1 MVLPRLFIVAFLLL
15 VAWLLQAQTS
25 GFQLKQFALVARGTV
40 DIAHCGDSRL
50 FAVNQVG
57 WVRIIDSTG
66 KVSPQFFLNIEPL
79 VLVGGEQGLLGLAF
93 HPNFKQTGWIF
104 VNYTKKDGNSRV
116 SRFSLRP
123 NNPNQIDPLS
133 ELPILEVAQ
142 PFPNHNG
149 GCLKFGPDGQLYI
162 GFGDGGAGGDPYG
175 NGQNTNTFLGKI
187 LRINVDSST
196 AAQPYAIPADN
207 PFVGKSGYAPE
218 IWSLGWRN
226 PWRFSFDRLLGDMW
240 IGDVG
245 QDGQEEIDVEAPG
258 NGGLNYGWRCMEGT
272 SNLNFPNCLP
282 PGEFVKPAFTYGH
295 TDEPCLSVT
304 GGFVYRG
311 TQSPGL
317 YGRYLFTD
325 YCTGHWWMLN
335 RIANGTYASTDLAD
349 LNDSDYSSLGEDSKG
364 ELYVAGMSSG
374 KIYKISYSEP
384 VATAMPSDVTDCRLS
399 PNPTQDV
406 FELVLALRTTEKVAV
421 ALCDAQQR
429 VFSAQNQHGSNIR
442 MQFDLRSLPAGTY
455 YLKVQTLGGHF
466 VKEVVKL

>member
-1 MVLPRLFIVAFLLL
+1 MRPLLISFFML
-15 VAWLLQAQTS
+15 AAWLLPAQTS

-66 KVSPQFFLNIEPL
+66 KVSPQFFLSIEPL

-93 HPNFKQTGWIF
+93 HPNFKQNGWIF

-116 SRFSLRP
+116 SRFSLRS

-133 ELPILEVAQ
+133 ELPILEVVQ

-162 GFGDGGAGGDPYG
+162 GFGDGGAGGDPYN
-175 NGQNTNTFLGKI
+175 NGQSTNTLLGKI

-196 AAQPYAIPADN
+196 AAKPYTIPPDN
-207 PFVGKSGYAPE
+207 PFVNLSGHAPE

-226 PWRFSFDRLLGDMW
+226 PWRFSFDRLTGDLW
-240 IGDVG
+240 VGDVG
-245 QDGQEEIDVEAPG
+245 QEKEEEIDVEAPG
-258 NGGLNYGWRCMEGT
+258 KGGLNYGWHCMEGFSNYNNFGCHT
-272 SNLNFPNCLP
+272 SSRKAQP
-282 PGEFVKPAFTYGH
+282 VFTYGH
-295 TDEPCLSVT
+295 DAAGGCSVT

-311 TQSPGL
+311 TQNPGL
-317 YGRYLFTD
+317 YGHYLFTD
-325 YCTGHWWMLN
+325 YCTGRWWMLKRDTN
-335 RIANGTYASTDLAD
+335 NTYAGTDLAN
-349 LNDSDYSSLGEDSKG
+349 LNDFDYSTLGEDYKG

-384 VATAMPSDVTDCRLS
+384 VATATPSDVTDCRLS

-406 FELVLALRTTEKVAV
+406 FELVLALRTSEKVAV

-429 VFSAQNQHGSNIR
+429 VLSAQNQHGSNIR
-442 MQFDLRSLPAGTY
+442 MQFDLRNQPAGTY
-455 YLKVQTLGGHF
+455 YIKVQTPGGHF